1 VSFAGA
7 WRMVAAVPALLFAG
21 CGYHV
26 AGKANLLPAD
36 IHTIAVAPWGNA
48 SVRYKLSNYLAASVS
63 RELIARTRYR
73 LVSDPSKADVV
84 LYGSIANML
93 QGGSP
98 LYDNATG
105 RTTAGNVVV
114 YLQFKLVDHS
124 GKTLL
129 DKPGLVYQQPYEIST
144 DPRQYF
150 DESDAAFQ
158 RLSTDVA
165 KSVVSAM
172 LEQF

>member
-1 VSFAGA
+1 VSFAPT
-7 WRMVAAVPALLFAG
+7 WRIAAAVPALMLAG
-21 CGYHV
+21 CGYHI
-26 AGKANLLPAD
+26 AGKANLLPD
-36 IHTIAVAPWGNA
+36 NIHTIAVAPWGNI
-48 SVRYKLSNYLAASVS
+48 SVRYRLSNYLAASVS
-63 RELIARTRYR
+63 RELVARTRYR
-73 LVSDPSKADVV
+73 LVTDVSKADVV

-114 YLQFKLVDHS
+114 YLQFRLVDRS
-124 GKTLL
+124 GKTLI

-150 DESDAAFQ
+150 DESEAAFQ

>member
-1 VSFAGA
+1 MSFAPT
-7 WRMVAAVPALLFAG
+7 WRIAVAVPALMLAG
-21 CGYHV
+21 CGYHI
-26 AGKANLLPAD
+26 AGKANLLPD
-36 IHTIAVAPWGNA
+36 NIHTIAVAPWGNI
-48 SVRYKLSNYLAASVS
+48 SVRYRLSNYLAASVS
-63 RELIARTRYR
+63 RELVARTRYR
-73 LVSDPSKADVV
+73 LVTDVSKADVV

-114 YLQFKLVDHS
+114 YLQFRLVDRS
-124 GKTLL
+124 GKTLI

-150 DESDAAFQ
+150 DESEAAFQ

>member
-1 VSFAGA
+1 MSFART
-7 WRMVAAVPALLFAG
+7 WRMMAVIPALLAAG
-21 CGYHV
+21 CGYHI
-26 AGKANLLPAD
+26 AGKANLLPAN
-36 IHTIAVAPWGNA
+36 IHTIAVAPWGNI
-48 SVRYKLSNYLAASVS
+48 SVRYRLSNYLAASVS

-73 LVSDPSKADVV
+73 LVTDTSKADVV
-84 LYGSIANML
+84 LYGSIANMQ

-98 LYDNATG
+98 LYDAATQ

-114 YLQFKLVDHS
+114 YLQFKLVDRS
-124 GKTLL
+124 GKVLI
-129 DKPGLVYQQPYEIST
+129 DKPGLVYQQPYEISI

-158 RLSTDVA
+158 RLSTGVA
-165 KSVVSAM
+165 KSIVSAM

>member
-1 VSFAGA
+1 VSFAPT
-7 WRMVAAVPALLFAG
+7 WRIAVAVPALMLAG
-21 CGYHV
+21 CGYHI
-26 AGKANLLPAD
+26 AGKANLLPD
-36 IHTIAVAPWGNA
+36 NIHTIAVAPWGNI
-48 SVRYKLSNYLAASVS
+48 SVRYRLSNYLAASVS
-63 RELIARTRYR
+63 RELVARTRYR
-73 LVSDPSKADVV
+73 LVTDVSKADVV

-114 YLQFKLVDHS
+114 YLQFRLVDRS
-124 GKTLL
+124 GKTLI

-150 DESDAAFQ
+150 DESEAAFQ

>member
-1 VSFAGA
+1 MSFAPT
-7 WRMVAAVPALLFAG
+7 WRIAAAVPALMLAG
-21 CGYHV
+21 CGYHI
-26 AGKANLLPAD
+26 AGKANLLPD
-36 IHTIAVAPWGNA
+36 NIHTIAVAPWGNI
-48 SVRYKLSNYLAASVS
+48 SVRYRLSNYLAASVS
-63 RELIARTRYR
+63 RELVARTRYR
-73 LVSDPSKADVV
+73 LVTDVSKADVV

-105 RTTAGNVVV
+105 RTTAGNVAV
-114 YLQFKLVDHS
+114 YLQFRLVDRS
-124 GKTLL
+124 GKTLI

-150 DESDAAFQ
+150 DESEAAFQ

>member
-1 VSFAGA
+1 MSFAGSS
-7 WRMVAAVPALLFAG
+7 RMMALVPALLAAG
-21 CGYHV
+21 CGYHI

-73 LVSDPSKADVV
+73 LVADVSKADVV
-84 LYGSIANML
+84 LYGSVANIT

-98 LYDNATG
+98 LYDAATQ

-114 YLQFKLVDHS
+114 FLQFKLIDRS
-124 GKTLL
+124 GKVLI
-129 DKPGLVYQQPYEIST
+129 DKPGLVYQQPYEISI

-150 DESDAAFQ
+150 DESDAAFE

-165 KSVVSAM
+165 KSVVSAI

>member
-1 VSFAGA
+1 VSFTRT
-7 WRMVAAVPALLFAG
+7 WRVAAAVPALMLAA
-21 CGYHV
+21 CGYHI
-26 AGKANLLPAD
+26 AGKAKLLPD
-36 IHTIAVAPWGNA
+36 NIHTIAVAPWGNI
-48 SVRYKLSNYLAASVS
+48 SVRYRLSNYLAASVS

-73 LVSDPSKADVV
+73 LVTDVSKADVV

-98 LYDNATG
+98 LYDNATN

-114 YLQFKLVDHS
+114 YLQFRLVDRA
-124 GKTLL
+124 GKTLI

-150 DESDAAFQ
+150 DESEAAFQ

-165 KSVVSAM
+165 KSVVSAI

>member
-1 VSFAGA
+1 MSFAPT
-7 WRMVAAVPALLFAG
+7 WRMAAAVPALLLAG
-21 CGYHV
+21 CGYHI
-26 AGKANLLPAD
+26 AGKANLLPNN
-36 IHTIAVAPWGNA
+36 IHTIAVAPWGNI
-48 SVRYKLSNYLAASVS
+48 SVRYRLSNYLAASVS
-63 RELIARTRYR
+63 RELVARTRYR
-73 LVSDPSKADVV
+73 LVTDTSKADVV

-114 YLQFKLVDHS
+114 YLQFKLVDRD
-124 GKTLL
+124 GKTLI

-150 DESDAAFQ
+150 DESEAAFQ

>member
-7 WRMVAAVPALLFAG
+7 WRMMTVAPALLLAG
-21 CGYHV
+21 CGYHI
-26 AGKANLLPAD
+26 AGKANLLPANL
-36 IHTIAVAPWGNA
+36 HTIAVAPWGNA

-73 LVSDPSKADVV
+73 LVSDPSKADLV

-98 LYDNATG
+98 LYDNATN

-114 YLQFKLVDHS
+114 YLQVKLVDRS
-124 GKTLL
+124 GKTLI
-129 DKPGLVYQQPYEIST
+129 DKPGLVYQEPYEISI

-158 RLSTDVA
+158 RLSAEVA

>member
-1 VSFAGA
+1 MSFAPT
-7 WRMVAAVPALLFAG
+7 WRIAVAVPALMLAG
-21 CGYHV
+21 CGYHI
-26 AGKANLLPAD
+26 AGKANLLPD
-36 IHTIAVAPWGNA
+36 NIHTIAVAPWGNI
-48 SVRYKLSNYLAASVS
+48 SVRYRLSNYLAASVS
-63 RELIARTRYR
+63 RELVARTRYR
-73 LVSDPSKADVV
+73 LVTDVSKADVV

-105 RTTAGNVVV
+105 RTTAGNVAV
-114 YLQFKLVDHS
+114 YLQFRLVDRS
-124 GKTLL
+124 GKTLI

-150 DESDAAFQ
+150 DESEAAFQ

>member
-1 VSFAGA
+1 VTFARA
-7 WRMVAAVPALLFAG
+7 WRMMTVVPALLVAG
-21 CGYHV
+21 CGYHI

-36 IHTIAVAPWGNA
+36 IHTIAVAQWGNA
-48 SVRYKLSNYLAASVS
+48 SVRYRLSNYLTASVS
-63 RELIARTRYR
+63 HELIARTRYR
-73 LVSDPSKADVV
+73 LVSDPTKADVV

-98 LYDNATG
+98 LYDNATH

-114 YLQFKLVDHS
+114 YLQFKLVDRS
-124 GKTLL
+124 GKTLI
-129 DKPGLVYQQPYEIST
+129 DKPALVYQEPYEIST

-150 DESDAAFQ
+150 DESEAAFQ

-165 KSVVSAM
+165 KSVVSAI

>member
-1 VSFAGA
+1 MSFART
-7 WRMVAAVPALLFAG
+7 WRAAAVVPVLLLVG
-21 CGYHV
+21 CGYHI

-36 IHTIAVAPWGNA
+36 IHTIAVAPWGSV
-48 SVRYKLSNYLAASVS
+48 SVRYKLSNYLTAAVS

-84 LYGSIANML
+84 LRGSIANML

-105 RTTAGNVVV
+105 RTTAGQVVV
-114 YLQFKLVDHS
+114 YLQFKLVDRA
-124 GKTLL
+124 GKALI

-150 DESDAAFQ
+150 DESEAAFQ

-165 KSVVSAM
+165 KSVVSAI

>member
-1 VSFAGA
+1 MSFARTL
-7 WRMVAAVPALLFAG
+7 RMAAAISALVLSG
-21 CGYHV
+21 CGYRI
-26 AGKANLLPAD
+26 AGKANLLPD
-36 IHTIAVAPWGNA
+36 NIHTIAVAPWGNI

-84 LYGSIANML
+84 LYGSIANMQ
-93 QGGSP
+93 QGGSV
-98 LYDNATG
+98 LYDNTTG
-105 RTTAGNVVV
+105 RTTAGQVVV
-114 YLQFKLVDHS
+114 YLQFKLVDRS

-129 DKPGLVYQQPYEIST
+129 DKPGLVYQEPYEIST

-150 DESDAAFQ
+150 DESEAAFQ
-158 RLSTDVA
+158 RLATDVA

>member
-1 VSFAGA
+1 MAV
-7 WRMVAAVPALLFAG
+7 AVPALLLAG
-21 CGYHV
+21 CGYHI
-26 AGKANLLPAD
+26 AGKANLLPSN
-36 IHTIAVAPWGNA
+36 IHTIAVAPWGNI
-48 SVRYKLSNYLAASVS
+48 SVRYRLSNYLAASVS
-63 RELIARTRYR
+63 RELVARTRYR
-73 LVSDPSKADVV
+73 LVTDTSKADVV

-114 YLQFKLVDHS
+114 YLQFKLVDRN
-124 GKTLL
+124 GKTLI

-150 DESDAAFQ
+150 DESEAAFQ

>member
-1 VSFAGA
+1 VSFARA
-7 WRMVAAVPALLFAG
+7 LRMTAMVPALLVAG
-21 CGYHV
+21 CGYHI
-26 AGKANLLPAD
+26 AGKASLLPAD
-36 IHTIAVAPWGNA
+36 IHTIAVAPWGNI
-48 SVRYKLSNYLAASVS
+48 SVRYRLSNYLAASVS

-73 LVSDPSKADVV
+73 LVSDPAKADVV
-84 LYGSIANML
+84 LYGTVANML

-98 LYDNATG
+98 LYDNATN
-105 RTTAGNVVV
+105 RTTAGQIVV
-114 YLQFKLVDHS
+114 YLQFKLVDRS
-124 GKTLL
+124 GKTLV
-129 DKPGLVYQQPYEIST
+129 DKPGLVYQQPYEISI

-150 DESDAAFQ
+150 DESEAAFQ

>member
-1 VSFAGA
+1 MIFART
-7 WRMVAAVPALLFAG
+7 WRVAAAIPALLLAA
-21 CGYHV
+21 CGYHI

-36 IHTIAVAPWGNA
+36 IHTIAVAPWANV
-48 SVRYKLSNYLAASVS
+48 SVRYRLSNYLAASVS

-105 RTTAGNVVV
+105 RTTAGQVVV

-124 GKTLL
+124 GKVLL

-150 DESDAAFQ
+150 DESEAAFQ

>member
-1 VSFAGA
+1 VSLAGA
-7 WRMVAAVPALLFAG
+7 WRMVAVVPALLAAG
-21 CGYHV
+21 CGYHI

-36 IHTIAVAPWGNA
+36 VHTIAVAPWGNA
-48 SVRYKLSNYLAASVS
+48 SVRYRLSNYLTAAVS
-63 RELIARTRYR
+63 RELLARTRYR
-73 LVSDPSKADVV
+73 LVTDISKADVV
-84 LYGSIANML
+84 LYGSVANIL

-98 LYDNATG
+98 LYDNATN

-114 YLQFKLVDHS
+114 YLQFKLVDRA
-124 GKTLL
+124 GKVLI
-129 DKPGLVYQQPYEIST
+129 DKPGLVYQQPYEISI

>member
-1 VSFAGA
+1 MSFAPT
-7 WRMVAAVPALLFAG
+7 WRIAAAVPALMLAG
-21 CGYHV
+21 CGYHI
-26 AGKANLLPAD
+26 AGKANLLPD
-36 IHTIAVAPWGNA
+36 NIHTIAVAPWGNI
-48 SVRYKLSNYLAASVS
+48 SVRYRLSNYLAASVS
-63 RELIARTRYR
+63 RELVARTRYR
-73 LVSDPSKADVV
+73 LVTDVSKADVV

-114 YLQFKLVDHS
+114 YLQFRLVDRS
-124 GKTLL
+124 GKTLI

-150 DESDAAFQ
+150 DESEAAFQ

>member
-1 VSFAGA
+1 
-7 WRMVAAVPALLFAG
+7 MVAAISALVLSA
-21 CGYHV
+21 CGYHI
-26 AGKANLLPAD
+26 AGKANLLPGN
-36 IHTIAVAPWGNA
+36 IHTIAVAPWGNI
-48 SVRYKLSNYLAASVS
+48 SVRYKLSNYLASSVS

-73 LVSDPSKADVV
+73 LISDPSKADVV

-98 LYDNATG
+98 LYDNTTG
-105 RTTAGNVVV
+105 RTTAGQVVV
-114 YLQFKLVDHS
+114 YLQFKLVDRA
-124 GKTLL
+124 GKTLI
-129 DKPGLVYQQPYEIST
+129 DKPGLIYQQPYEIST

-150 DESDAAFQ
+150 DESEAAFQ

-165 KSVVSAM
+165 KSVVSAI

>member
-1 VSFAGA
+1 MTFAGA
-7 WRMVAAVPALLFAG
+7 WRIATAVPTLLLVG
-21 CGYHV
+21 CGYHI

-48 SVRYKLSNYLAASVS
+48 TVRFKLSNYLAAAVS

-73 LVSDPSKADVV
+73 LVTDISKADVV
-84 LYGSIANML
+84 LYGSIANMQ

-98 LYDNATG
+98 LYDKATN

-114 YLQFKLVDHS
+114 YLQFKLVDRA
-124 GKTLL
+124 GKVLI
-129 DKPGLVYQQPYEIST
+129 DKPGLVYSQPYEISI

>member
-1 VSFAGA
+1 MSFARI
-7 WRMVAAVPALLFAG
+7 WRMVALVPALLVAG
-21 CGYHV
+21 CGYHI

-36 IHTIAVAPWGNA
+36 IHTIAVAPWGNVT
-48 SVRYKLSNYLAASVS
+48 VRYKLSNYLAASVS

-84 LYGSIANML
+84 LHGSIANML

-98 LYDNATG
+98 LYDNTTR

-114 YLQFKLVDHS
+114 YLQFKLVDRA
-124 GKTLL
+124 GKVLI
-129 DKPGLVYQQPYEIST
+129 DKPGLVYQQPYEISI

-165 KSVVSAM
+165 KSVVSAI